1 MTEQQ
6 IEQLFELNNTLVDCV
21 YNLISAN
28 RDMFQMLCVATGLH
42 NGLQDPPDEVGGI
55 PKQDMTGKPIRFE

>member
-1 MTEQQ
+1 MTEEH
-6 IEQLFELNNTLVDCV
+6 IDQLLMTTDTLTQCV

-28 RDMFQMLCVATGLH
+28 RDLFQMLSVATGLH

-55 PKQDMTGKPIRFE
+55 PKQDMTGKPIMF